1 MGYGLVVFDPDEA
14 TANTGSE
21 FLAWYD
27 THFAEAEPCSPE
39 SLDGALGAF
48 YAEIS
53 AQFPPAQ
60 SPCPEARQ
68 ELDESEGEAPRPVP
82 LAEQTGRNP
91 GYILTAAAIYIN
103 CPFPMVDAVDPCV
116 RELAS
121 SLELGYFDPEEGRLQ
136 LPERMTARL
145 ADERSAATAQGR
157 AAMEKDMAEKAER
170 QAREEAEHAEY
181 YSGVKGFFRR
191 LRDRPAEG

>member
-27 THFAEAEPCSPE
+27 AHFSEAQPCSPE
-39 SLDGALGAF
+39 GLNEALRAF
-48 YAEIS
+48 YAEIA

-60 SPCPEARQ
+60 GSPQARQ
-68 ELDESEGEAPRPVP
+68 ELDETSGEAPRPVP

-91 GYILTAAAIYIN
+91 GYVLTSDAIYIN
-103 CPFPMVDAVDPCV
+103 CPFPMVDAVDPRV
-116 RELAS
+116 RELAA
-121 SLELGYFDPEEGRLQ
+121 SLELGYFDPEEDRLQ

-145 ADERSAATAQGR
+145 AEERSAATVQGR
-157 AAMEKDMAEKAER
+157 AAMEKDTAKRAER
-170 QAREEAEHAEY
+170 QAREEAERAEY
-181 YSGVKGFFRR
+181 YSGVKGLFRR
-191 LRDRPAEG
+191 VRDHLSED